1 MTFQSN
7 LNDAQAL
14 TQQNNIM
21 NSFIQYYIDTEINK
35 LKQIL
40 VDAAPEN
47 LDNLHELGQAIQA
60 ETERALAAE
69 GLLDQ
74 HIDDEE
80 AARAAAVTALE
91 AAIAAE
97 QARAEAAEEAEQL
110 AREAA
115 VAALQAALDALVA
128 SDDAFS
134 DRLDVLEDDPTT
146 KTYVDTQDSALGVRI
161 DNVEADLTANYVT
174 NTGLTIVAGDI
185 RTDFENADN
194 SEETARIAGDAA
206 TLTSA
211 NSYTDTA
218 ISDLVNGAGSA
229 LDTLAELGDA
239 LTDNDS
245 EIAAL
250 VTQIGTV
257 ESGLAQEVTDRTNGD
272 SALNTRVSA
281 LELDPVTF
289 TQVTN
294 AVNAEATSRS
304 NADTA
309 LSGRLDTLEAD
320 PTTKTYV
327 DTQDALALPKAGGN
341 ISVGSD
347 VTFRYSDKLIIDS
360 ATELNLWSDGD
371 VKIIPEED
379 YDILL
384 STQGTGKTKASNG
397 LEVTG
402 DLDVTGTFHGQG
414 DCIFGTLTVNNA
426 GSFTTPIIPD
436 GTTLKAVLEAI
447 GDAILA
453 RKTSVDVDAADAALS
468 GRLDTLEADPTTQSA
483 VDAKLNIASP
493 AATGTLTVDTNAS
506 LKFDSNLTKVE
517 NVLRSTGINIG
528 NNIEMNPAAAG
539 GRVEINGDLIL
550 DASDLTDAADD
561 TAAAAAGVVVGQVY
575 HNSGA
580 LRIRLS

>member
-426 GSFTTPIIPD
+426 GSFTTPILPD

-517 NVLRSTGINIG
+517 NVLRGTGINIG
-528 NNIEMNPAAAG
+528 NNIELNF
-539 GRVEINGDLIL
+539 LL
-550 DASDLTDAADD
+550 LQ
-561 TAAAAAGVVVGQVY
+561 VVVLKSLV
-575 HNSGA
+575 
-580 LRIRLS
+580 ILSLMHLI